1 MESQATNP
9 IVVTWDFT
17 IVSQFALEHAVKISR
32 SIEKEILLL
41 HIIPPK
47 CPEKEII
54 AKKDKLSLVCEETE
68 RRFSIK
74 PGFILVEG
82 TIFSDIAKFAT
93 DHNASLVVM
102 GTHGIKGSQKLFG
115 SWALKVI
122 VGSSVPFIVVQ
133 DIPQT
138 HEKYS
143 NIVFPIDFKS
153 ENKEKLNWAI
163 FMGKY
168 FNSKVHL
175 YKYPVNDRSL
185 QQKINTNLN
194 FAIRFLIQNNLD
206 YEIHSP
212 TKTKDFMQDTVDFA
226 KNINADMILIV
237 TTKYINIFDYMFGA
251 KEQRIIANNA
261 KIPVMCI
268 NPKANFATM
277 GQFMYGQ

>member
-1 MESQATNP
+1 MENQNTNP
-9 IVVTWDFT
+9 ILVTWDFT
-17 IVSQFALEHAVKISR
+17 NISQCALEHAIRISR
-32 SIEKEILLL
+32 TIKKEIALL
-41 HIIPPK
+41 HIAPPK
-47 CPEKEII
+47 CSEQEVVGI
-54 AKKDKLSLVCEETE
+54 KDKMSLVCEETE
-68 RRFSIK
+68 RRFGIR
-74 PGFILVEG
+74 PEIIVLEG
-82 TIFSDIAKFAT
+82 TIFKEISKYASEV
-93 DHNASLVVM
+93 NASLVVM
-102 GTHGIKGSQKLFG
+102 GTHGIKGAQKLFG

-133 DIPQT
+133 EPPKS

-143 NIVFPIDFKS
+143 NIVFSIDFKS

-163 FMGKY
+163 FLGKY

-175 YKYPVNDRSL
+175 FKYPVRDKSL
-185 QQKINTNLN
+185 QRKINTNLN

-212 TKTKDFMQDTVDFA
+212 EKTKDFEKETVEFA
-226 KNINADMILIV
+226 KEINADLILIM
-237 TTKYINIFDYMFGA
+237 TTKYITILDYMFGA
-251 KEQRIIANNA
+251 KEQRIIANSA